1 MGESANLAIYCTES
15 GYLLRVARRGTLHES
30 PAVRDFVEGA
40 VEDGAD
46 IVLDLSVCEYLDS
59 TFLGCLVILQRGSK
73 NSDGSFAVLA
83 DESVQRKLLR
93 TAGLH
98 HLLTFVDERPQS
110 IGEPVELRTSN
121 LQRNDFCRHLLEAHR
136 KLADLG
142 GPTADEFRGVA
153 EQLAKEL
160 DDASR

>member
-1 MGESANLAIYCTES
+1 MGESASLAIYRTES
-15 GYLLRVARRGTLHES
+15 GYFLRVVGRGTMRES

-40 VEDGAD
+40 VQNGAD
-46 IVLDLSVCEYLDS
+46 IVLDLSACEYLDS
-59 TFLGCLVILQRGSK
+59 TFLGCLVILQQRSR
-73 NSDGSFAVLA
+73 NNDGSFAVLA
-83 DESVQRKLLR
+83 DESAQRKLLR

-98 HLLTFVDERPQS
+98 HLLTFADERPQS
-110 IGEPVELRTSN
+110 IGEPVELQASN
-121 LQRNDFCRHLLEAHR
+121 LQRHDFCRHLLEAHR

-160 DDASR
+160 DDASH